1 MFISVSIATMGSSA
15 FDKLFD
21 ISVPHV
27 LEKIF
32 LSLDYRSYKA
42 CFEVSPSWKEL
53 LTSEPCRRKAK
64 SLFEI
69 KISQDHQR
77 LWAYAWRGDKYEVW
91 RLVSTAMFE
100 INRSSRI
107 YHSSPIYAAAS
118 KGHKIVAEYLLGMGA
133 DPNIIQFDASR
144 IFPGHTALHRAAS
157 CGHYN
162 TVKLLLD
169 NGADI
174 NASYLSRIHSTTD
187 REWTPLH
194 NASHNGRKG
203 VVQLLL
209 KRGAMPDHFCIYLAD
224 INGFRQVVEILK
236 NHMANR

>member
-1 MFISVSIATMGSSA
+1 MFTSVSIATMGSSA

-21 ISVPHV
+21 ISVPHI

-32 LSLDYRSYKA
+32 LSLDYKTYKA
-42 CFEVSPSWKEL
+42 CLEVSPS
-53 LTSEPCRRKAK
+53 SEPFCKKAK

-69 KISQDHQR
+69 KISQDHER
-77 LWAYAWRGDKYEVW
+77 LWVYAWRGDTYEVW
-91 RLVSTAMFE
+91 RLVSTAMFD
-100 INRSSRI
+100 INRVS
-107 YHSSPIYAAAS
+107 HSSPIYAAAS

-133 DPNIIQFDASR
+133 DPNIIQFDPSR
-144 IFPGHTALHRAAS
+144 ITHGHTALHEAAS

-162 TVKLLLD
+162 VVKLLLD

-194 NASHNGRKG
+194 HASHNGRKG

-209 KRGAMPDHFCIYLAD
+209 KRGAMPDHFCIYLAGM
-224 INGFRQVVEILK
+224 NGYRQVVKILK